1 MLGKAQRS
9 APKINVTAVV
19 DICTILFIGSSLVFL
34 FCSRLRSCVHVRCQL
49 PHKIKQLFN
58 PLFTAGG
65 SHVLSQNSISPAY
78 RPRSPIPYHPTP
90 RDPAT
95 TDPYAVKTGTNT
107 TARTDPINEQRS
119 RAATGGHSAFDEFVA
134 VYEVRSVD
142 DGGVDLDHDKRIVRL
157 APLGD
162 WKCGR

>member
-19 DICTILFIGSSLVFL
+19 DACTILFIGSSLVFL
-34 FCSRLRSCVHVRCQL
+34 FCSKLRSCVHVRCQL

-78 RPRSPIPYHPTP
+78 RPSSPIPLPPHAEGPP
-90 RDPAT
+90 D
-95 TDPYAVKTGTNT
+95 
-107 TARTDPINEQRS
+107 ARTVNSSAWARRNPINEQRRAPSCCTS
-119 RAATGGHSAFDEFVA
+119 RVPNGG
-134 VYEVRSVD
+134 R
-142 DGGVDLDHDKRIVRL
+142 RL
-157 APLGD
+157 VLHTQVSYRTPTP
-162 WKCGR
+162 RPPTPT

>member
-34 FCSRLRSCVHVRCQL
+34 FCSKLRSCVHVRCQL

-78 RPRSPIPYHPTP
+78 RPRSPITLPPHAAGLPDP
-90 RDPAT
+90 RTANSAT

-119 RAATGGHSAFDEFVA
+119 RAATGGHSAFNEFVA
-134 VYEVRSVD
+134 VYEVRSVE
-142 DGGVDLDHDKRIVRL
+142 DGGIVFDHDK
-157 APLGD
+157 
-162 WKCGR
+162 

>member
-34 FCSRLRSCVHVRCQL
+34 FCSKLRSCVHVRCQL

-65 SHVLSQNSISPAY
+65 SPVLSQNSISPAY
-78 RPRSPIPYHPTP
+78 RPSNPTP
-90 RDPAT
+90 LPPPAAG
-95 TDPYAVKTGTNT
+95 PPP
-107 TARTDPINEQRS
+107 ARTPQPPPP
-119 RAATGGHSAFDEFVA
+119 RAAS
-134 VYEVRSVD
+134 
-142 DGGVDLDHDKRIVRL
+142 
-157 APLGD
+157 
-162 WKCGR
+162 

>member
-34 FCSRLRSCVHVRCQL
+34 FCSKLRSCVHVRCQL

-78 RPRSPIPYHPTP
+78 RPRVARYPYHPTP
-90 RDPAT
+90 RGAPRRQDRQNSAGA
-95 TDPYAVKTGTNT
+95 DAW
-107 TARTDPINEQRS
+107 ARRNPINERQGTILLHQLSAEWRTAS
-119 RAATGGHSAFDEFVA
+119 GAAHAG
-134 VYEVRSVD
+134 
-142 DGGVDLDHDKRIVRL
+142 
-157 APLGD
+157 
-162 WKCGR
+162 

>member
-9 APKINVTAVV
+9 APKMKVTAVV

-34 FCSRLRSCVHVRCQL
+34 FCSKLRSCVHVRCQL

-78 RPRSPIPYHPTP
+78 QPSSPIPYHPTP
-90 RDPAT
+90 RDPPTPGPPTPPAPT
-95 TDPYAVKTGTNT
+95 PGRAGTQSMNAQGT
-107 TARTDPINEQRS
+107 ILLHQLSAEWRTAS
-119 RAATGGHSAFDEFVA
+119 GAAHAG
-134 VYEVRSVD
+134 
-142 DGGVDLDHDKRIVRL
+142 
-157 APLGD
+157 
-162 WKCGR
+162 